1 MAFESLLNQ
10 VGVLGRF
17 QIFQMALLGLS
28 CLIIYPH
35 IILENFTAAVPDHRC
50 RVQLLDNATL
60 SINDTE
66 VFSQDDL
73 LKIFIPQ
80 DSNLM
85 PEKCRRFVHPQWQLL
100 HLSERLSSMTEP
112 DTEPCMDGWV
122 YDQKTYPSTIV
133 TKWDLVC
140 ESQSLKSVN
149 NFLFMIG
156 MLIGG
161 IILGYLTDRF
171 GRKLVFRWCVLLLA
185 IAETSAAFVPTF
197 PLYCTLRFLAGCFT
211 SSILTNSTMLIMEW
225 VVPPFQALGIVI
237 TASCSCISLMILGGI
252 AFAIRDWFILQLV
265 YSVPLFFI
273 FLSSRWLAESARWLI
288 IKNKLEEGLKELKKV
303 AHANGIKNAGDI
315 LTMEVVRTN
324 MQEDIEAV
332 KMKVSMFHLF
342 RTPTM
347 RKRTFLLCFIRLA
360 ILILFY
366 GLALNIQYVGN
377 NIFLSQVL
385 FGVITLLGNLV
396 GLFLLNHMGRR
407 VSQMLSFSLVGI
419 FILTTTFLPE
429 EMYILHQTFLTLGIG
444 MISAVIMCVIS
455 HANELMPTVVRAT
468 ASGVLGITGNIG
480 GALGALLMVL
490 RIYSH
495 HLPWILYG
503 VIPILCIPVVFF
515 LPETR
520 NQPLPDSIQNV
531 ENQRKGSR
539 EPKQEDTIDSIKV
552 TSF

>member
-347 RKRTFLLCFIRLA
+347 RKRTFLLCFIR
-360 ILILFY
+360 
-366 GLALNIQYVGN
+366 
-377 NIFLSQVL
+377 
-385 FGVITLLGNLV
+385 
-396 GLFLLNHMGRR
+396 
-407 VSQMLSFSLVGI
+407 
-419 FILTTTFLPE
+419 
-429 EMYILHQTFLTLGIG
+429 
-444 MISAVIMCVIS
+444 
-455 HANELMPTVVRAT
+455 AT

-531 ENQRKGSR
+531 ENQGYSNLDG
-539 EPKQEDTIDSIKV
+539 PKDTGMEIDTLS
-552 TSF
+552 SFVSHAKRNLRIFGFPVDHHKQN